1 MNYLLD
7 TSILIPLIRD
17 KDGAYDLLSHLKGIR
32 ITSSICIAELYH
44 GVFRSEQKVKN
55 KAELEEFL
63 EELDEVIPFSSKE
76 AVVFGRLK
84 AAMKRGLIPDMDLQI
99 AATCIV
105 NDLILVTADTRHFPK
120 VPGLK
125 LY

>member
-17 KDGAYDLLSHLKGIR
+17 KDGAYDHLSHIKGR
-32 ITSSICIAELYH
+32 RTTSSICVAELYH
-44 GVFRSEQKVKN
+44 GVFRSEQRDKNKVK
-55 KAELEEFL
+55 LEDFL
-63 EELDEVIPFSSKE
+63 EELDDIIPFSQKE
-76 AVVFGRLK
+76 AVIFGKLK
-84 AAMKRGLIPDMDLQI
+84 AVMKRELIPDMDLQI